1 MPILHTPSK
10 LFDGS
15 QWQLNDNVSKSGNYE
30 YICSTHTQ
38 TQAHTHTQR
47 HGHLRTID
55 MHATWCV
62 GILNSCVC
70 AYVWVGGWFKR
81 LLWSKEMRKIGI
93 VDVPFNFKLHHAAAL
108 SKLSKSQAPLVC
120 LRVCVAYKASI
131 RGCIAAGRQASPN
144 WRHQVTEIQLNFC

>member
-1 MPILHTPSK
+1 MQSCVYSNKVYSNLKASQNCKVSMKCQSCTHLQSCSMVVNGNSMIMYQKAETMNKFAVHTR
-10 LFDGS
+10 
-15 QWQLNDNVSKSGNYE
+15 
-30 YICSTHTQ
+30 THKHTY
-38 TQAHTHTQR
+38 AHR

-62 GILNSCVC
+62 EILNSCVC

-108 SKLSKSQAPLVC
+108 SKLSKSHAPLVY
-120 LRVCVAYKASI
+120 LRVCV
-131 RGCIAAGRQASPN
+131 RGI
-144 WRHQVTEIQLNFC
+144 I